1 MKLWTS
7 KLIIS
12 YIFRGMLKD
21 DPDITTNKRHSPK
34 YKLASNLLRS
44 IDTDNSLMSRPLKN
58 RHRHRPVQGN
68 RTGGYDRNEQR
79 KLRRRLQRL
88 MHLCNEGDEKACKKY
103 HRRQKSNS
111 DLVRSL
117 DRRSSKNRRTK
128 LSKKERKERR
138 KQRKLARKQRRRQL
152 RQQRKQN
159 KRNKRK
165 QKSRQQRS
173 INSNQCRTKYI
184 DSGNCPHC
192 SRTCPRVKQPETGK
206 LKFLSKASV
215 ASTV

>member
-1 MKLWTS
+1 
-7 KLIIS
+7 
-12 YIFRGMLKD
+12 MLKD

-34 YKLASNLLRS
+34 YKLASNLVRS

-68 RTGGYDRNEQR
+68 RTGGYDRNEKR

-128 LSKKERKERR
+128 LSKKERRERR

-165 QKSRQQRS
+165 QNRKQRS

-192 SRTCPRVKQPETGK
+192 SRTCPRVKQPETGE
-206 LKFLSKASV
+206 FYIDVFEQSEQSERSAETIQS
-215 ASTV
+215 